1 MKGQTLCHKTV
12 SRGSKFVI
20 FTSVKWQVI
29 PRVLFSF
36 ASYSSALPLLV
47 DLPSRSQQN
56 ASVCRNVCLP
66 KGKMGP
72 SESRGAYQ
80 HQLPRYPRPSPAV
93 EAEAFFPK
101 HFHSGEISLP
111 QRFSNW
117 GGSGFPPRMPELHVL
132 WRDVVIAFPVLS
144 PKRHWG
150 LMETP
155 GQQIGRK
162 IEVIAFRTYA
172 FSSHLRSG
180 LLDAHTKPV
189 L

>member
-36 ASYSSALPLLV
+36 ASYSSASPLLV

-80 HQLPRYPRPSPAV
+80 HQLPRYPRPSQLWKQ
-93 EAEAFFPK
+93 K
-101 HFHSGEISLP
+101 HFFLNTFIQVKSLYLSDLAIGED
-111 QRFSNW
+111 Q
-117 GGSGFPPRMPELHVL
+117 
-132 WRDVVIAFPVLS
+132 AFPQGCLS
-144 PKRHWG
+144 CMFYEGMW
-150 LMETP
+150 
-155 GQQIGRK
+155 
-162 IEVIAFRTYA
+162 
-172 FSSHLRSG
+172 S
-180 LLDAHTKPV
+180 LLFQYFLQRGTGVSWRLLGSK
-189 L
+189 